1 MGSYCPGL
9 VSLNDPKLVRLKGT
23 KALLLGVVV
32 VPGRRNVSSQ
42 IMKIS
47 ASILPSSRSNW
58 FSGVGSIAG
67 LVQSRCDQQHVLR
80 L

>member
-47 ASILPSSRSNW
+47 ASMVLSQGWFNLGVTSNTFCA
-58 FSGVGSIAG
+58 FSDIQPNP
-67 LVQSRCDQQHVLR
+67 L
-80 L
+80 